1 MKDLHGNLA
10 CATPRPPIASL
21 LFAAPTFATDRDIA
35 YDGTTQA
42 AILSHGRIT
51 VFAKDRIYD
60 KLMLCIKDWITQVS
74 SRHRDRFAQ
83 PKNVVFG

>member
-1 MKDLHGNLA
+1 MRHTA
-10 CATPRPPIASL
+10 PPHRQPTVRR
-21 LFAAPTFATDRDIA
+21 PTFATDRDIA

-42 AILSHGRIT
+42 AILSKGRVT